1 MNMNVLFTEFVQ
13 SWRALLLRRG
23 YLALASLTLCLGVA
37 ACVGVFALV
46 KASLFAP
53 ISVPDIDKVVVLGP
67 LEGKHS
73 AGGMSPIQF
82 QHLEGLPGVQAMG
95 VAAPGTSTVNV
106 LNWDH
111 PAMVTSWQVNGG
123 FLDTLGVP
131 MFLGRGFNREESR
144 PNGPPAVILS
154 YSYWRR
160 HFGGQPSV
168 LNSTI
173 KIDGKS
179 MPVIGVL
186 PSGFPYHDAE
196 LMLPLAFEPNNES
209 WSGSYLVIARLAPG
223 TSISTIEA
231 ALQSRLHPL
240 DVQYKMDRF
249 GHHNT
254 YVGQPLGDALRAGT
268 GSQEILSLFS
278 VSAGV
283 VLLIVMVNLTNLS
296 LLRILL
302 RGRDNATRQALGAS
316 LLRVLVPAAGEQ
328 TLVALCGS
336 GLGLLLAFVALRLA
350 NSIIPP
356 SWFISESVHPRIGFE
371 GILFAFLLGLFV
383 TVVAL
388 VISGF
393 RSGNVQLREAL
404 VSGTRTGMQRKVG
417 QIGRMLV
424 VFQAVLA
431 TVLLVVAALCA
442 RTLWKASQVD
452 YGFDGRHVLG
462 FSVKPDR
469 NTYPTQQQVLVM
481 ADAVVAS
488 LEAIPGSVHAAYG
501 TNIPAS
507 GTDHNDTAPF
517 VTTNGNVIDSVAS
530 YLVSP
535 SYFDVLGIGLQQGR
549 SFDSSQAANI
559 DSIMI
564 SANLE
569 KRLPQN
575 GIVGQ
580 QLTLP
585 YHAVNPA
592 WKDLPLQIRGET
604 KGVRVYGPNVN
615 MPPIVWIPFMANTDK
630 LYDVWRDSDSLY
642 FVLRV
647 QGDPATYEKQVM
659 AAVHRAAPELPV
671 AGLQPVGDYQ
681 ASTLS
686 QQRLNLAL
694 IAIFASMA
702 LLLSS
707 VGMYSV
713 MAVNVASRQ
722 HELGIRAALGAR
734 PMRLLWQVLWDGS
747 RQTAIGLVIGVGAA
761 FAASRLIRRFLFGV
775 SATDPASIAIALVVL
790 LLAGLMACFVPALRA
805 ARVQPMR
812 AMRAE

>member
-1 MNMNVLFTEFVQ
+1 MRMDVLFAELWQ
-13 SWRALLLRRG
+13 SWRGLLLRRG
-23 YLALASLTLCLGVA
+23 YLTLASLTLALAVA
-37 ACVGVFALV
+37 ACVSVFALV
-46 KASLFAP
+46 DASLLTP
-53 ISVPDIDKVVVLGP
+53 ISVPQPEKVAVLGP
-67 LEGKHS
+67 LEGTHS
-73 AGGMSPIQF
+73 AGGMAPIQY
-82 QHLEGLPGVQAMG
+82 QYLEGLPGVQTMG
-95 VAAPGTSTVNV
+95 IAAPGTSTVNV

-111 PAMVTSWQVNGG
+111 PALVTSWQVDSG
-123 FLDTLGVP
+123 FLTALGVP
-131 MFLGRGFNREESR
+131 MFLGRGFNSDESR

-154 YSYWRR
+154 YGYWHQ
-160 HFGGQPSV
+160 HFGGNPSV

-173 KIDGKS
+173 KIDGRS
-179 MPVIGVL
+179 TPVVGVL
-186 PSGFPYHDAE
+186 PGDFPYHDAE
-196 LMLPLAFEPNNES
+196 LMLPLALERNNVS

-223 TSISTIEA
+223 TSIATAEA
-231 ALQSRLHPL
+231 AVQSRLHPL
-240 DVQYKMDRF
+240 DVEYKMDRF

-254 YVGQPLGDALRAGT
+254 YVAQLLGDALRAGT
-268 GSQEILSLFS
+268 GSQEILALFS
-278 VSAGV
+278 VCAGV
-283 VLLIVMVNLTNLS
+283 VLLIVLVNLTNLS

-302 RGRDNATRQALGAS
+302 RGRDNAMRQALGAS
-316 LLRVLVPAAGEQ
+316 LLRLLVPAAGEQ

-336 GLGLLLAFVALRLA
+336 VMGLLLAFVALRLA
-350 NSIIPP
+350 NSIIPS
-356 SWFISESVHPRIGFE
+356 SWFISESIHPKIGFK
-371 GILFAFLLGLFV
+371 GMLFALLLGLFV
-383 TVVAL
+383 TVIAL
-388 VISGF
+388 IISGF
-393 RSGNVQLREAL
+393 RSRHVQLREAL
-404 VSGTRTGMQRKVG
+404 VSGSRTGMQRKVG

-424 VFQAVLA
+424 VLQAVLA

-442 RTLWKASQVD
+442 RTLWQASQVD
-452 YGFDGRHVLG
+452 YGFNGRHVLG

-469 NTYPTQQQVLVM
+469 NTYPSQQQVLVM

-488 LEAIPGSVHAAYG
+488 LEAIPGSVRAAYG

-517 VTTNGNVIDSVAS
+517 ITSNGNVIDSVAS

-535 SYFDVLGIGLQQGR
+535 FYFDVLGIELQQGR
-549 SFDSSQAANI
+549 SFDSSHAANI

-564 SANLE
+564 SANMQ
-569 KRLPQN
+569 KHLPKD
-575 GIVGQ
+575 GAVGQ

-592 WKDLPLQIRGET
+592 WNDLPLQIRGET

-642 FVLRV
+642 FVVRV
-647 QGDPATYEKQVM
+647 QGDPAAYEKQVM
-659 AAVHRAAPELPV
+659 AAVHNAAPELPV
-671 AGLQPVGDYQ
+671 ARLQPVRDYQ

-722 HELGIRAALGAR
+722 QELGIRAALGAR
-734 PMRLLWQVLWDGS
+734 PTRLLWQVLLDGS
-747 RQTAIGLVIGVGAA
+747 RQTAIGLVIGIGAA
-761 FAASRLIRRFLFGV
+761 FAASRLIQRFLFGI
-775 SATDPASIAIALVVL
+775 SATDPVSIIIALVVL
-790 LLAGLMACFVPALRA
+790 LLAGLMACFIPAVRA
-805 ARVQPMR
+805 ARVQPMQ
-812 AMRAE
+812 AMRVD